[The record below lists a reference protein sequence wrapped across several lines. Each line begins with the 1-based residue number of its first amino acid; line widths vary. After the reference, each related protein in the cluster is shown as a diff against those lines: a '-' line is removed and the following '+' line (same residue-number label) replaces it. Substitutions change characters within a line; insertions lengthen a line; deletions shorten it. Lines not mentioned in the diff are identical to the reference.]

1 MDAAGGAGMP
11 RSLLELLDA
20 LAKRGAK

>member
-1 MDAAGGAGMP
+1 MDAARGAGMP